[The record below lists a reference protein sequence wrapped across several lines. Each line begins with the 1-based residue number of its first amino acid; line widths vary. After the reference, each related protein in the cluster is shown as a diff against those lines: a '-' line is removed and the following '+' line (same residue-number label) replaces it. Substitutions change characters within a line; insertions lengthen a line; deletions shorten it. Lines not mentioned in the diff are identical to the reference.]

1 MPIHTWRYKGLT
13 NFDFFV
19 RMHLDYE
26 TRIKEM
32 EFENAKLRAQ
42 YRKMEMK
49 LSTLENDVEQ
59 KAKENAQLSAL
70 CDELIN
76 GQVGQV

>member
-1 MPIHTWRYKGLT
+1 MY
-13 NFDFFV
+13 
-19 RMHLDYE
+19 LDYE
-26 TRIKEM
+26 NKIKDLEA
-32 EFENAKLRAQ
+32 ENVRMRAQ

-49 LSTLENDVEQ
+49 LDSLENDVEQ

-76 GQVGQV
+76 GQVAN